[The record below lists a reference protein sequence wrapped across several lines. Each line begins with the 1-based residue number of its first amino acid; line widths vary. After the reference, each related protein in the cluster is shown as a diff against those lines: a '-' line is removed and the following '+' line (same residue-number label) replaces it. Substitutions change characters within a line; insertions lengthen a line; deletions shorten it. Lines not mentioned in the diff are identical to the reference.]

1 MASESS
7 QQHRDQA
14 REVGAVR
21 VAVLTLSDTRTP
33 ETDKS
38 GALIRELL
46 AEAGHEVAAYEVMR
60 DDPGPIAER
69 VRALADGGGADGG
82 SVDAVLCNG
91 GTGIGP
97 RDGAFEAVSGLLDR
111 ELPGFGELFRMLSW
125 DEVGAAAMLSRAV
138 AGVRGRTLVF
148 SMPGSTNAVGLAMR
162 RLVLPELRH
171 LVLEMRGRG

>member
-1 MASESS
+1 MPSESTS

-14 REVGAVR
+14 EEVGAVR

-60 DDPGPIAER
+60 DDPGPFAER
-69 VRALADGGGADGG
+69 VRALADGG

-171 LVLEMRGRG
+171 LVLELRGRG